1 MNEREWHDIQRIW
14 KSAPQQAE
22 PITKELQRFQR
33 RRKWLPFD
41 LVVQAIIALVGFSV
55 GVAMIARGGAFFV
68 AAGSATCA
76 FVTTVCALSLWAW
89 LTAPLARPEDAVGHA
104 VAVARQHARAT
115 VQQAAAMIW
124 ALIAGLVF
132 AAAMAFA
139 RGFFGTEATLGGYV
153 VIGGI
158 QLMLAAWFGLAFR
171 HYRARSADLARLEA
185 IAAALEQ

>member
-1 MNEREWHDIQRIW
+1 VNESEWSDLQRVW
-14 KSAPQQAE
+14 KSSPQHAAPV
-22 PITKELQRFQR
+22 TRELERFR
-33 RRKWLPFD
+33 RHRKWLPLD
-41 LVVQAIIALVGFSV
+41 LAVQSIITLVGLGI
-55 GVAMIARGGAFFV
+55 GVALIARGGMFFV
-68 AAGSATCA
+68 VAGGATCT
-76 FVTTVCALSLWAW
+76 FVATVCALSLWTWVTVRQPRA
-89 LTAPLARPEDAVGHA
+89 EDAVGHA
-104 VAVARQHARAT
+104 VAVARQHARVG
-115 VQQAAAMIW
+115 VQQATAMIW

-139 RGFFGTEATLGGYV
+139 RGLFGAEATPGGYV